1 MIITFIKKI
10 YKKMSM
16 TNKLKII
23 PKNLDNMQ
31 QNNNDSSPEEIFND
45 RFALIKRR
53 SQIGSLISYRT
64 RVQSTII
71 YPAEQEEVKE
81 ESNPESPKNM
91 KNFTIKV
98 KVNVIK
104 TNENEE
110 IIKKYNEI
118 KPLNWPPL
126 EMLQRAEGG
135 YQIEI
140 PDKKNIKCANQNDKI
155 KQLRWMNKA
164 LICRSYYIT
173 FNEKE
178 LQLLF
183 RAMHSVLGDNVYLE

>member
-1 MIITFIKKI
+1 MIIKFIKKI

-164 LICRSYYIT
+164 LICRSCYIT